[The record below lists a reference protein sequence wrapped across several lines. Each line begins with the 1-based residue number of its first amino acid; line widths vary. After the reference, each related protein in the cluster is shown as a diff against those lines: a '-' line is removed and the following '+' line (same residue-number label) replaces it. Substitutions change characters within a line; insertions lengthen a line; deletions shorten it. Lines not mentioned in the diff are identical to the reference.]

1 MPRPQNTDKAK
12 DFKGTMKTL
21 IKSLKPYYV
30 HIIVIT
36 VLSILGTLFTIVGP
50 KILGNAT
57 TELYSG
63 IIKKIQGIGGIDFT
77 KLHKILLTI
86 LILYIIS
93 ALFNYLQGIIMAKIS
108 QKYAKDLRRIVDKKV
123 NKLPLKYFDKKTHGE
138 VLSLVTNDIDT
149 ISMNL
154 NRSATELITCIVM
167 VIGILIM
174 MFSINF
180 TMTIV
185 TLVILPISL
194 IITSTIMKKSQH
206 HFVNQQ
212 DRLAIVNGKVEEML
226 SGQNI
231 IKSFNAENKMMKD
244 FEESTNELCESAWK
258 SNFLGGLMHPI
269 MKLVGNLGYVV
280 VAIMG
285 GIYVIEG
292 KITVGN
298 IQSFITYTK
307 NFTNPIANL
316 ASIMTELQGM
326 VAACE
331 RVFEFLNE
339 KEEEP
344 IKNKVE
350 LKNVRGNVVF
360 KNVTFGYDDDKIIIN
375 NFSIHVT
382 SGKKIAIVG
391 PTGAGKT
398 TLVKLLMRFY
408 DSNSGEILVD
418 GVNIKNV
425 DRGELRK
432 QFGMVLQDT
441 WLFSGTIMEN
451 LRYGRLDATDREVI
465 DAAKMAH
472 VHHFIQTL
480 PDGYNMILNEDT
492 DNISGGQKQLLTIA
506 RAILANPKILI
517 LDEATSSVDTRTEI
531 LIQKAMDELMKNKTS
546 FIIAHRLSTIK
557 NADLI
562 LVLKDGDIVEQG
574 THDELLKKN
583 GFYSTLYNS
592 QFEEI

>member
-36 VLSILGTLFTIVGP
+36 ILSILGTLFTIVGP

-108 QKYAKDLRRIVDKKV
+108 QKYAKDLRSKVDKKV

-185 TLVILPISL
+185 TLVILPLSL

-360 KNVTFGYDDDKIIIN
+360 KNVTFGYDDKIIIN
-375 NFSIHVT
+375 NFSTHVT

-408 DSNSGEILVD
+408 DTNSGEILVD

-562 LVLKDGDIVEQG
+562 LVLKDRNIVEQG

-583 GFYSTLYNS
+583 GFYSILYNS
-592 QFEEI
+592 QFEEV

>member
-21 IKSLKPYYV
+21 IKSLKPDYV

-36 VLSILGTLFTIVGP
+36 ILSILGTLFTIVGP

-108 QKYAKDLRRIVDKKV
+108 QKYAKDLRSKVDKKV

-375 NFSIHVT
+375 NFSTHVT

-408 DSNSGEILVD
+408 DTNSGEILVD

-562 LVLKDGDIVEQG
+562 LVLKDGNIVEQG

-592 QFEEI
+592 QFEEV

>member
-108 QKYAKDLRRIVDKKV
+108 QKYAKDLRSIVDKKV

-194 IITSTIMKKSQH
+194 IITSSIMKKSQH

-408 DSNSGEILVD
+408 DTTSGEILVD